1 MLQWLGGAL
10 QNTGILEFREG
21 ETLAVSFIEQRH
33 LWLGFFFF
41 FHLSLNSLQKVFV
54 ILILLILPS
63 RTMAAWY
70 EDGLEVIASYTPQ
83 NP

>member
-41 FHLSLNSLQKVFV
+41 PFVLEFFTKSICDSDIADSSLPHHGRLV
-54 ILILLILPS
+54 
-63 RTMAAWY
+63 
-70 EDGLEVIASYTPQ
+70 
-83 NP
+83 